1 MVYYSFEPFIASKIH
16 GMGISKSHVR
26 SKLFSLVCIM
36 PYFIEIKFLHC
47 KDGVWCYQKSTSER
61 FMDYYFNEIT
71 FHTVILLKHNFLPL
85 FHPSTLS
92 FILLHLACRKLTS
105 ELINGGE
112 RAPKSFIGQQEI
124 YQAKL
129 WLSLIVLFH
138 TNWKKVVIPLYVF
151 DHYSKGKSSI

>member
-1 MVYYSFEPFIASKIH
+1 MLLYFLFTDFRADKKLNVTSCSIDPFSILIFCSENFISPSSILMVYYSFEPFIASKIH

-71 FHTVILLKHNFLPL
+71 FPIL
-85 FHPSTLS
+85 
-92 FILLHLACRKLTS
+92 
-105 ELINGGE
+105 
-112 RAPKSFIGQQEI
+112 
-124 YQAKL
+124 
-129 WLSLIVLFH
+129 
-138 TNWKKVVIPLYVF
+138 
-151 DHYSKGKSSI
+151 SIQH